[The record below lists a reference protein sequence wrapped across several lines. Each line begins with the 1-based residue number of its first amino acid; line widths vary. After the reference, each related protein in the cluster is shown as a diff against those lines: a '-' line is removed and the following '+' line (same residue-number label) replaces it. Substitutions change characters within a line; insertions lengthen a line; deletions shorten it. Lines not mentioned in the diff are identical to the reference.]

1 MELHQ
6 PQQLMEAYY
15 AVYDS
20 QEPAEEDNTDLEL
33 YEQIVEFLISEGYVE
48 DQDSADSLIDEMDDE
63 EIQEIYEA
71 INNNPIVRTGT
82 SVNAA
87 GQKINWV
94 HKHNPQS
101 GTSTVTD
108 KFGTRKLEKERI
120 KSRQA
125 KNSMSE
131 DLDLYDIIYDYLV
144 SEGYE
149 ASLDEGLGSAIKRVF
164 GMNKKQPQAS
174 EAQPQGRTAQL
185 RQRYGVTS
193 RTGDN
198 SPRGKILSRMQAQ
211 INADARKHGQQS
223 SAVQASTS
231 ARNQMLKGGYSQF
244 GMNDARGRGNKA
256 RERARQLQSEELD
269 LYDIIS
275 DYLVSEGFCDSAE
288 DAAVIMVN
296 MSEDWRESIVKS
308 ALEEGF
314 VSPYKASPAHGRSM
328 DNPGRLSPAM
338 KALRKSDDLQRTQPG
353 SERQKMQTRRSQ
365 QLNRMFKAARTA

>member
-6 PQQLMEAYY
+6 PKQLMESYY
-15 AVYDS
+15 AVYAQ

-71 INNNPIVRTGT
+71 
-82 SVNAA
+82 
-87 GQKINWV
+87 
-94 HKHNPQS
+94 
-101 GTSTVTD
+101 
-108 KFGTRKLEKERI
+108 
-120 KSRQA
+120 
-125 KNSMSE
+125 
-131 DLDLYDIIYDYLV
+131 
-144 SEGYE
+144 
-149 ASLDEGLGSAIKRVF
+149 SLDEGLGSAIKKVF

-198 SPRGKILSRMQAQ
+198 SPRGKILSRMQTQ

-231 ARNQMLKGGYSQF
+231 ARNKMLKGGYSQF

-275 DYLVSEGFCDSAE
+275 DYLVSEGFCDSYE
-288 DAAVIMVN
+288 DADVIMVN
-296 MSEDWRESIVKS
+296 MSEDWRESIVEAKMEAGKS
-308 ALEEGF
+308 ESEKKYIRGQRYTDSIGTEEMYKKMDPGTAANW
-314 VSPYKASPAHGRSM
+314 VSAQRRRNTKAMRGV
-328 DNPGRLSPAM
+328 
-338 KALRKSDDLQRTQPG
+338 KK
-353 SERQKMQTRRSQ
+353 
-365 QLNRMFKAARTA
+365 